1 VSIGIVEIYLSQ
13 ITKTMRTETN
23 SRIKRTFTFKKY
35 ENQIKLQSNFKK
47 CVVFGNIDLSLYR
60 IDSYERGKH
69 NANGSHLTF
78 DNFDFVSFICE
89 SRHPI
94 TKVNYTKFA
103 CSINE
108 KVVIVNAVKS
118 TLYKI

>member
-118 TLYKI
+118 TLYKK

>member
-78 DNFDFVSFICE
+78 NNFDFVSFICE

-108 KVVIVNAVKS
+108 KVVIVNAVKL
-118 TLYKI
+118 TKN